1 MNPSKEQNMAVTCPH
16 CRMKERLRTIEVRGH
31 DVKAHKA
38 CRDGKC
44 FHVAGSRVP
53 SHTVRRMVKHRPGAS
68 SEKWF
73 KPKRHM
79 TYKGEAWGAGEVES
93 RRHHI
98 LKGRARVV
106 SYATVSREL
115 LNLVKVSTDRKTIE
129 RAWEDYRWLRNLH
142 EEGKVG

>member
-1 MNPSKEQNMAVTCPH
+1 MVSICPH
-16 CRMKERLRTIEVRGH
+16 CRMKERLRTIEVKGH
-31 DVKAHKA
+31 DVKAHRA
-38 CRDGKC
+38 CRDGRC
-44 FHVAGSRVP
+44 FHVAATHVP
-53 SHTVRRMVKHRPGAS
+53 SYTSKRRYKHRPGAS

-73 KPKRHM
+73 HPKRHM

-93 RRHHI
+93 RRHRI
-98 LKGRARVV
+98 LRGRVRTV

-142 EEGKVG
+142 ETGKIA